1 MSRALPALLLLAA
14 MASAGGE
21 FGDRPD
27 VRSVPE
33 FPDPTAPTTP
43 ASFTPEVKRMTL
55 SNGLVVLLLED
66 HDLPLVELGLALRAG
81 RMHEPPEKAGLA
93 ALTAEVLRAGGS
105 TGHPGAQFR
114 AQCELL
120 GMTLDVRLDAGSG
133 LAGFSCPREHL
144 EPALTLFAELL
155 REPAFPQELLDASL
169 AQARARLARGSDQ
182 PLELAR
188 REFLKAV
195 YGCRDGRSHPR
206 STATSF
212 ETLNAIRRQDLAD
225 FARLA
230 FHPARGVLSVHGD
243 FTKPELLF
251 ELERTFGRW
260 PSPPPPLPSTA
271 EAKLKRDTRTLWIER
286 PGGET
291 AFAAGQFLEARPTG
305 PDYPALVLLDHCL
318 NRGADGRLARAFSTS
333 SATVWG
339 QFQAVSGLPGLYA
352 CYGVARAEQ
361 AGAALK
367 TLRETLAKLRR
378 EGLTEAEVADA
389 REHARMELLFRY
401 ATPAKALAQMR
412 DRALRGEPLEADALL
427 FEALGRVGVEDV
439 RRAARACLDPEHLV
453 LVGVGP
459 RPGGLDGYNSP
470 EFLDASSVIPRQAP
484 LVLDSEREARGRKLL
499 AEALEAAGGVNAFQ
513 ELRTLRTDL
522 RFQAGSFNLRGVL
535 RVLLPD
541 HVRADIAGPLGAI
554 TQISTPEAAW
564 QASGFWTKE
573 TPPAEARKNLRAL
586 VTTDLGILQL
596 LAAGRVGY
604 NVQALDPLAS
614 GGRTLLGV
622 LLEAT
627 PLGRIRVYFDARTKL
642 LAEVHYLPEGAT
654 REAALT
660 FSNHARFGKLILA
673 RHMEDSDP
681 KTKAKVVDVQAVQ
694 FNPELDPELFQR
706 PRRATA
712 PPDPLAP

>member
-1 MSRALPALLLLAA
+1 MRRAFSALLLLAA
-14 MASAGGE
+14 AASAGE
-21 FGDRPD
+21 TVF
-27 VRSVPE
+27 RSPG
-33 FPDPTAPTTP
+33 PLWSAAPAPTAP
-43 ASFTPEVKRMTL
+43 ASFIPEVERVTL
-55 SNGLVVLLLED
+55 SNGLVVLILED

-81 RMHEPPEKAGLA
+81 RMHEPPEKAGVA
-93 ALTAEVLRAGGS
+93 ALTAEVFRAGGS
-105 TGHPGAQFR
+105 AGHPGARFG

-120 GMTLDVRLDAGSG
+120 GMTLDIRLDANSG

-144 EPALTLFAELL
+144 EPALALFAGLL
-155 REPAFPQELLDASL
+155 REPAFPQELCEAAL
-169 AQARARLARGSDQ
+169 AQARACLARGNDE

-195 YGCRDGRSHPR
+195 YGSRDGRPHPLAR
-206 STATSF
+206 QPDF
-212 ETLNAIRRQDLAD
+212 ETLSAIRRQDLVD
-225 FARLA
+225 FARLV
-230 FHPARGVLSVHGD
+230 FDPARGVLSVHGD
-243 FTKPELLF
+243 FTRPELLF
-251 ELERTFGRW
+251 ELERAFGRW

-271 EAKLKRDTRTLWIER
+271 EAKLKRDARTLWLER

-291 AFAAGQFLEARPTG
+291 AFAAGQLLEARTAG

-318 NRGADGRLARAFSTS
+318 SRDADGRLARAFPDPPG
-333 SATVWG
+333 AIWG
-339 QFQAVSGLPGLYA
+339 QLQAASGLPGLYA
-352 CYGVARAEQ
+352 CCGVVRAEQ

-389 REHARMELLFRY
+389 REHARMELLFQC
-401 ATPAKALAQMR
+401 ATPAKALARMR
-412 DRALRGEPLEADALL
+412 EHALRGEPLEADALL

-439 RRAARACLDPEHLV
+439 RRAARACLDPDHLT

-459 RPGGLDGYNSP
+459 RPAHLDGYSSP
-470 EFLDASSVIPRQAP
+470 EFLDASSALPRQAP
-484 LVLDSEREARGRKLL
+484 LVLDSEREARGRRLL
-499 AEALEAAGGVNAFQ
+499 AEALEAAGGVNAFR

-522 RFQAGSFNLRGVL
+522 RFQSGSFNLRAVL

-541 HVRADIAGPLGAI
+541 RVRADIAGPLGAI

-627 PLGRIRVYFDARTKL
+627 PFGRIRVYFDARTKL
-642 LAEVHYLPEGAT
+642 LAEVHYLPEGAA

-660 FSNHARFGKLILA
+660 FSNHARFGKLTLA

-681 KTKAKVVDVQAVQ
+681 KAKAKVVEVQAIQ